1 MPAHRPTERP
11 ARKDPAYQPAFV
23 VVLSPQ
29 MTRSINRELRQIDR
43 EFRARVKAIRTGE
56 PQARKTSTTT
66 AA

>member
-1 MPAHRPTERP
+1 MPAHRPTARP
-11 ARKDPAYQPAFV
+11 ARKEPPPELTYI

-29 MTRSINRELRQIDR
+29 VTRSINRELRQIDR

-56 PQARKTSTTT
+56 PQARKTSTT